1 MTISLSD
8 KAQALSALHAEL
20 QVVEDLQLK
29 VGEDIA
35 NLFLDQ
41 VRLAERI
48 RSIYVA
54 MEKIIT
60 C

>member
-1 MTISLSD
+1 MISLSD
-8 KAQALSALHAEL
+8 KAQALSALHEEL
-20 QVVEDLQLK
+20 QIVEDMQLK

-48 RSIYVA
+48 RSICAA
-54 MEKIIT
+54 MEKIIA